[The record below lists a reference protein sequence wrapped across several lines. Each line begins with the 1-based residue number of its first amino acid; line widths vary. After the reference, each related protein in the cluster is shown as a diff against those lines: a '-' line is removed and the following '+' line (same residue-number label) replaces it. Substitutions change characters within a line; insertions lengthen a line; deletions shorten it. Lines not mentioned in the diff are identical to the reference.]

1 MPLYIHYHKMF
12 DRSMELGIIVVAF
25 FAQVDE
31 IFTGF
36 WNHVTMQFQVNG
48 SKIGDQPNIT

>member
-1 MPLYIHYHKMF
+1 
-12 DRSMELGIIVVAF
+12 MELGIIVVAF